1 MRHGVASARLYCVRI
16 RPDDEPR
23 YAPFFA
29 AAAAGVTDHVWT
41 MEEIIGMMGIVEPK
55 PGRPRTYKKR
65 LAA

>member
-41 MEEIIGMMGIVEPK
+41 MEEIIGMMDLGV
-55 PGRPRTYKKR
+55 PRLTR
-65 LAA
+65 SG

>member
-1 MRHGVASARLYCVRI
+1 MLARSAAIRSTTFPPLMRRGVGQIGGAFY
-16 RPDDEPR
+16 
-23 YAPFFA
+23 
-29 AAAAGVTDHVWT
+29 VWT